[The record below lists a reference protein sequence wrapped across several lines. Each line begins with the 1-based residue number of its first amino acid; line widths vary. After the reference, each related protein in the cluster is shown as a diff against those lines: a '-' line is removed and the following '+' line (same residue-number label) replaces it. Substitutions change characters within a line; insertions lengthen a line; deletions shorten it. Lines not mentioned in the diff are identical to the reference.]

1 VTVSSPVRCAARRP
15 RGAGR
20 RAHTLE
26 HAQLVPQPVTEVF
39 AFFAEARNLE
49 RITPPW
55 LRFSL
60 RTPGPISMRAGTL
73 IEYELRLH
81 RIPVRWL
88 TVIHEWDEGRGFADH
103 QVRGPY
109 RRWHHQHKFE
119 PVAGGT
125 LVRDTVTYEMPFGPL
140 GALAHTA
147 FVRRDLEK
155 IFDYRRDAVARIL
168 G

>member
-1 VTVSSPVRCAARRP
+1 MTAPSPVRCAARCL
-15 RGAGR
+15 GAGQ

-26 HAQLVPQPVTEVF
+26 RAQLVPRRVNEVF

-49 RITPPW
+49 LITPPW
-55 LRFSL
+55 LHFDL
-60 RTPGPISMRAGTL
+60 RTPEPISMRAGTF
-73 IEYELRLH
+73 IEYGLRLH
-81 RIPVRWL
+81 RIPVHWL

-109 RRWHHQHKFE
+109 RRWYHQHQFE

-147 FVRRDLEK
+147 FVRRDLDE
-155 IFDYRRDAVARIL
+155 IFDYRGDAVARIL